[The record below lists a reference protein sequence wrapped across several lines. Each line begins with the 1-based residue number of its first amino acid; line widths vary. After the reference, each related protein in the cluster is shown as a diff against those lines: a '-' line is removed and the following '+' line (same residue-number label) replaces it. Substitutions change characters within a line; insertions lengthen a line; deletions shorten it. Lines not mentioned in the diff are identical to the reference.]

1 MRTCACAWV
10 TNNSYPEQVKKAAG
24 KRKGPATSKPKAAVA
39 ETQPVEPVRRSGR
52 SKEDNPAAV
61 DLCGEEDEPASHWGK
76 RGKSKTG
83 PRLSSVTSEPN
94 KLVFDLAVK
103 ELRRAVGELCAAL
116 PTHDSKA
123 HT

>member
-1 MRTCACAWV
+1 M
-10 TNNSYPEQVKKAAG
+10 KKAAG
-24 KRKGPATSKPKAAVA
+24 KRKGTATSKPKAAVA

-103 ELRRAVGELCAAL
+103 ELRRAVGELCAA
-116 PTHDSKA
+116 PTTHDIKA
-123 HT
+123 NT